1 MPKAQ
6 KLPSG
11 NWRVRVFTHAATDR
25 KKHYKSF
32 TAPTKKEAEFMASG
46 FYINKENTETP
57 TLNMTLQQAFDR
69 YIESVESVLS
79 PSTINQYDQQ
89 NRCYLQDIMHLKLS
103 DLNNE
108 ILQKA
113 ISKEAEHLA
122 PKTVQNI
129 SGLLSKVLKTY
140 HKNFRYDV
148 ALPQKEKNDNVYI
161 PTEDEIKRLLNYTE
175 NRKEKVYVPLL
186 LAACFGLRR
195 SEIVGLKWSNV
206 NFNDHT
212 IKIKQAIVRGRGNGK
227 FEKGPKSFAGYRT
240 LPMPEKLE
248 QALLE
253 AKKHSTSD
261 HVTTMTGDAIYD
273 RFSRCLKELDIPHF
287 RLHDIRHYNASIM
300 LAMNIPNKYAAARM
314 GHATEDM
321 LKKVYQH
328 IMEKKKTET
337 DNQMTEYFDNFFE

>member
-11 NWRVRVFTHAATDR
+11 NWRVRVFTHADPDG

-32 TAPTKKEAEFMASG
+32 TAPTKKEAEYMASS
-46 FYINKENTETP
+46 FYLDKDASNSVTGD
-57 TLNMTLQQAFDR
+57 MTLRQAFER
-69 YIESVESVLS
+69 YISSVEGVLS
-79 PSTINQYDQQ
+79 PSTVNQYEQQ
-89 NRCYLQDIMHLKLS
+89 MRCYLKDVMPMKLS
-103 DLNNE
+103 NITNE
-108 ILQKA
+108 VLQKA

-122 PKTVQNI
+122 PKTVSNI
-129 SGLLSKVLKTY
+129 SGLLSTVLKTY

-148 ALPQKEKNDNVYI
+148 TLPQKEKNDNVYI
-161 PTEDEIKRLLNYTE
+161 PTEEEIKRLLNYTE

-212 IKIKQAIVRGRGNGK
+212 IKIKQAIVRGRNNGK
-227 FEKGPKSFAGYRT
+227 YEKGPKSYAGYRT

-337 DNQMTEYFDNFFE
+337 DNQMIDYFNDFLE